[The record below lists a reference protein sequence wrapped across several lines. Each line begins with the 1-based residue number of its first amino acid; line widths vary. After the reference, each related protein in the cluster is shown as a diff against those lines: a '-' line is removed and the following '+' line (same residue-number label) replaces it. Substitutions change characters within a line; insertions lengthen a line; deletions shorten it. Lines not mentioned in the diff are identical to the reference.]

1 LGDYLARVKYKG
13 EHFLHTKNGQPIA
26 ELFDRDKSVISKH
39 LKNIFEKGELVL
51 DSVVAQN
58 ATTAAD

>member
-1 LGDYLARVKYKG
+1 VKYKG
-13 EHFLHTKNGQPIA
+13 EHFLLTKNGQPIA

-39 LKNIFEKGELVL
+39 SKNIFEEGELVL
-51 DSVVAQN
+51 NSVVAQN